1 MLGQVMC
8 KALSWICVRLVGRNF
23 VTLPHLATEETKS
36 VALPKHGGI
45 ST

>member
-1 MLGQVMC
+1 MLGQVIF
-8 KALSWICVRLVGRNF
+8 KELSRICARLVGRNF
-23 VTLPHLATEETKS
+23 VTLTHLVTEETKS